1 MSSQLIHKVDTPTE
15 SKRKRHL
22 SISDSSDTTPK
33 KARNCESGQESCS
46 DGEGDNIGDAEES
59 RQPATDA
66 RRKLYRKTSTRSPR
80 KVVVTE
86 ADVHVSAQPS
96 VEQLIAKLS
105 SDMNMM
111 FLSLNERFDKMESG
125 LEQRISSK
133 VAQLL
138 DKRVNSE
145 LSKIRKDVNDRMDD
159 FKESIKAD
167 LAADLDEIRDELASR
182 QPTLDT
188 VSQNTKDLSLNIVIR
203 NLPENSNENIKNK
216 VNALFKDGLR
226 LSDVSVSDAERKQSR
241 SESKPGVVI
250 AKLKNKND
258 KQRVMKEK
266 SKLKDSRRFSKVFIH
281 HDQVP
286 SQRSVSSNFRAI
298 LRAMKVN
305 NSNLSMR
312 GSRVVYT
319 ESSDDQGSRRDN
331 SRDSSRDQRTDYHN
345 SRRDGGMSGSHRNDN
360 AWSNK
365 RDGRLSDDGE
375 WTDASYSRR
384 DGRNAPR
391 KDTYEHRS
399 RSDRQWRD

>member
-1 MSSQLIHKVDTPTE
+1 M
-15 SKRKRHL
+15 
-22 SISDSSDTTPK
+22 
-33 KARNCESGQESCS
+33 
-46 DGEGDNIGDAEES
+46 
-59 RQPATDA
+59 
-66 RRKLYRKTSTRSPR
+66 
-80 KVVVTE
+80 VVTE

-145 LSKIRKDVNDRMDD
+145 LSKIRKYVNDRMDD

-167 LAADLDEIRDELASR
+167 LAADLDEIRDELTSR

-203 NLPENSNENIKNK
+203 NLSENSNENIKNK

-226 LSDVSVSDAERKQSR
+226 LSDVSVSDAERKKSR
-241 SESKPGVVI
+241 SESKPRVVI

-258 KQRVMKEK
+258 KQRVMKKK

-298 LRAMKVN
+298 LCAMKVN
-305 NSNLSMR
+305 NSNLAMR

-331 SRDSSRDQRTDYHN
+331 SRDSSCDQRTDYHN
-345 SRRDGGMSGSHRNDN
+345 SRRDGGMSGSHRMTMRGQTSGMAVCLTTVN
-360 AWSNK
+360 
-365 RDGRLSDDGE
+365 GRTLVIVVVMVEMPQGK
-375 WTDASYSRR
+375 THM
-384 DGRNAPR
+384 NI
-391 KDTYEHRS
+391 
-399 RSDRQWRD
+399 DREVTVNGVIRLLPGFGMSVVGKLILTVTILFLGLHVFYHLILTF